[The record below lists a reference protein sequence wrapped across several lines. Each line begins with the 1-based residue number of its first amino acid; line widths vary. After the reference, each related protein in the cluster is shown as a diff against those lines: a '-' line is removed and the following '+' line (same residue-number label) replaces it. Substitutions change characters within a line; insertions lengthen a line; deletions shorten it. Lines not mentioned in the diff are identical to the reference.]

1 MLPWLPW
8 LPRPIVAGA
17 VSTEVALHSTEVAH
31 RTITTLGSSSASGS
45 ALPWIVFGLGGIA
58 AAVAWAVQ
66 QHRRRELQAALNRF
80 VARHEGWHLQAW
92 PCGVPAEQL
101 VGRFEATPRGDRR
114 YGVEAAAGGPLEVQ
128 VNGTPVT
135 CQVGCYVWFH
145 EQRQTNRS
153 NGRTTRTYQRRTDV
167 VAMCQLPVHTHRSVS
182 IQPESI
188 LGRVGL
194 TRAGEQLESDAF
206 NRRFRVEGRD
216 RTLVVTLLDA
226 GLQELLSAEYGGR
239 GIEFSDDLLV
249 LSGDPTH
256 RDRSLA
262 GVAETYPAIV
272 QDLRR
277 LLQRIPP
284 PFWRALGFSRPGP
297 GDPSP
302 PPATPAVTPP
312 PPGIPPTPGM
322 PPAPTT
328 PPPPDPEDS

>member
-1 MLPWLPW
+1 MIPSPRPEPTEVRNVLPWLL
-8 LPRPIVAGA
+8 LPTVAA
-17 VSTEVALHSTEVAH
+17 AASALAALSSTVA
-31 RTITTLGSSSASGS
+31 TLGSPSASGP
-45 ALPWIVFGLGGIA
+45 ALPWVVFGLG
-58 AAVAWAVQ
+58 AVGAVVVWAVQ
-66 QHRRRELQAALNRF
+66 RHQRRELQAALHRF
-80 VARHEGWHLQAW
+80 VERHEGWHLQAW

-101 VGRFEATPRGDRR
+101 VGRFDATPRGDRR
-114 YGVEAAAGGPLEVQ
+114 YGVEAAVGGPLEVQ
-128 VNGTPVT
+128 INGTPVT

-145 EQRQTNRS
+145 EQRQTSRS
-153 NGRTTRTYQRRTDV
+153 NGRTTRSYQRHTDLV
-167 VAMCQLPVHTHRSVS
+167 VMCQLPVHTHRAVS

-249 LSGDPTH
+249 LSSEPTH

-262 GVAETYPAIV
+262 GVAETYPAIL

-284 PFWRALGFSRPGP
+284 PFWRALGFGRPGP
-297 GDPSP
+297 GDPPP
-302 PPATPAVTPP
+302 PPATPP
-312 PPGIPPTPGM
+312 PPGTPQ
-322 PPAPTT
+322 APVT